1 MYVGGLKTVPLLTSL
16 STLAVDGESTNGLFR
31 TGLGVDFGV
40 LPAQKVNKMYDHL
53 GIQVV

>member
-31 TGLGVDFGV
+31 TGLGVDIGV
-40 LPAQKVNKMYDHL
+40 LPAQMQNKMYYH
-53 GIQVV
+53 